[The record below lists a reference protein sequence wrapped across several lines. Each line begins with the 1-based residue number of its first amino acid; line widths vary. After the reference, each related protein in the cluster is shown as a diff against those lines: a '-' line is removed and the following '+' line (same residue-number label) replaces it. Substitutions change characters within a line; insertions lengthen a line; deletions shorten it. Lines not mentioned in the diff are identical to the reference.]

1 MAFGTDMGHMNVM
14 DWVFATLNGVLMVLL
29 LVCIV
34 RSSRSA
40 ADREYLPGFVLVG
53 VALVGMTLY
62 ELRVMP
68 REWGLAAGPVFGG
81 IATWG
86 GVLVLRLWN
95 HRRSR
100 GTNPS

>member
-14 DWVFATLNGVLMVLL
+14 DWVFATLNGVLMVPL

-62 ELRVMP
+62 ELRVTP

-100 GTNPS
+100 GTKPS